1 MNAPLSAPLN
11 NAFDY
16 TRSVGPTIGAFLTG
30 LRRKQI
36 RGGRTSDGLV
46 HVPPPEFDSATMEPV
61 TDFVDVAS
69 TGTVVSWSWV
79 PTPYDGQPLDRPFA
93 FALVRLDGADTALL
107 HAVDAGSPDR
117 MSTGM
122 RVHARWAEE
131 RVGDIHDVI
140 CFQPGVEPAERP
152 IGPGVEPAE
161 RPVGPGEGAEDPQ
174 SAGDPVEMI
183 TTPVRLEYTHSASAE
198 ESYYLRGLKEGRIL
212 GGRTDSAG
220 KVYVPPRGADPTDG
234 RPTAEQV
241 ELPDRGIVTTF
252 CIVNVPFLGQRIKP
266 PYIAAYVLL
275 DGADIAF
282 LHLILECDPA
292 DVRMGMRVEAK
303 WKPQQDWDYTLEN
316 IEYFRPTGEPDADY
330 DTYRHH
336 L

>member
-36 RGGRTSDGLV
+36 RGGRTSDGRV

-61 TDFVDVAS
+61 SDFVDVAS

-122 RVHARWAEE
+122 RVRARWAEE
-131 RVGDIHDVI
+131 RVGDIHDVV
-140 CFQPGVEPAERP
+140 CFEPGVEPAEDSQ
-152 IGPGVEPAE
+152 A
-161 RPVGPGEGAEDPQ
+161 
-174 SAGDPVEMI
+174 AGDPVEMI

-234 RPTAEQV
+234 RPTTEQV

-330 DTYRHH
+330 DSYRHH

>member
-1 MNAPLSAPLN
+1 MVNTPLSAPLN

-36 RGGRTSDGLV
+36 TGGRGSDGRV
-46 HVPPPEFDSATMEPV
+46 YVPPPEYDSVTKEPI
-61 TDFVDVAS
+61 TEFVDVGS
-69 TGTVVSWSWV
+69 TGSVVSWSWV
-79 PTPYDGQPLDRPFA
+79 SQPYDGQPLDHPFA
-93 FALVRLDGADTALL
+93 FALIRLDGADTALL
-107 HAVDAGSPDR
+107 HAVEAGSSDS

-131 RVGDIHDVI
+131 RVGDIHDI
-140 CFQPGVEPAERP
+140 AYFLPGDGVDEAAEP
-152 IGPGVEPAE
+152 
-161 RPVGPGEGAEDPQ
+161 
-174 SAGDPVEMI
+174 AGDPVTMI
-183 TTPVRLEYTHSASAE
+183 TSPLRLEYKHSASAE
-198 ESYYLRGLKEGRIL
+198 ESYYLRGLAEGRIL
-212 GGRTDSAG
+212 GGRTDSEG
-220 KVYVPPRGADPTDG
+220 KVYVPPRGASPTDG

-241 ELPDRGIVTTF
+241 ELPDTGVVTTY

-282 LHLILECDPA
+282 LHLILECDPSE
-292 DVRMGMRVEAK
+292 VRMGMRVVAK
-303 WKPQQDWDYTLEN
+303 WKPREEWGYTLEN
-316 IEYFRPTGEPDADY
+316 IEYFRPSGEPDADY
-330 DTYRHH
+330 DTYKHH

>member
-1 MNAPLSAPLN
+1 MVNTPLSAPLN

-36 RGGRTSDGLV
+36 TGGRGSDGRV
-46 HVPPPEFDSATMEPV
+46 YVPPPEYDSVTKEPI
-61 TDFVDVAS
+61 TEFVDVGS
-69 TGTVVSWSWV
+69 SGTVVSWSWV

-93 FALVRLDGADTALL
+93 YALIRLDGADTALL
-107 HAVDAGSPDR
+107 HAVDASSPDS

-122 RVHARWAEE
+122 RVHARWAQE
-131 RVGDIHDVI
+131 RVGDIHDI
-140 CFQPGVEPAERP
+140 AFFA
-152 IGPGVEPAE
+152 
-161 RPVGPGEGAEDPQ
+161 PGEGTDQP
-174 SAGDPVEMI
+174 GDLVGDRVTMV
-183 TTPVRLEYTHSASAE
+183 TTPVRLEYMHSASAE
-198 ESYYLRGLKEGRIL
+198 ESYYLRGLAEGRIL
-212 GGRTDSAG
+212 GGRTDAEG
-220 KVYVPPRGADPTDG
+220 KVYVPPRGASPTDG

-241 ELPDRGIVTTF
+241 ELPDKGIVTTY
-252 CIVNVPFLGQRIKP
+252 CIVNVPFLGQRITP

-282 LHLILECDPA
+282 LHLILECDPSE
-292 DVRMGMRVEAK
+292 VRMGMRVEAK
-303 WKPQQDWDYTLEN
+303 WKPRQEWGYTLEN

-330 DTYRHH
+330 DTYKHH

>member
-1 MNAPLSAPLN
+1 MTSVNAPLSAPLN

-36 RGGRTSDGLV
+36 RGGRTSDGRV

-61 TDFVDVAS
+61 SDFVDVAS

-122 RVHARWAEE
+122 RVRARWAEE
-131 RVGDIHDVI
+131 RVGDIHDVV
-140 CFQPGVEPAERP
+140 CFEPGVEPAEDSQ
-152 IGPGVEPAE
+152 A
-161 RPVGPGEGAEDPQ
+161 
-174 SAGDPVEMI
+174 AGDPVEMI

-234 RPTAEQV
+234 RPTTEQV

-330 DTYRHH
+330 DSYRHH